1 MKKEVIEIQVQGT
14 GEGVKQVDK
23 INDSIKDTKVSAKEA
38 SNETKEL
45 SKSAVDGAKNF
56 RFMGVSI
63 NGVSK
68 TLKLLKIS
76 LIATGI
82 GAIVVAVGALAAAF
96 LSTQSGVDKLNSVL
110 TPLKEVLATIWG
122 IAQKLGAGLF
132 KMVNGD
138 IEGGFNDMASAV
150 ENLGDQMDI
159 AWQRGKRLAELQI
172 EIEERGVN
180 QSLVIS
186 RQNRFL
192 NEQLEI
198 AEDLLKTDEERR
210 VAFVNARATQEVIT
224 KLKLIEKDAE
234 IELAE
239 LKVKAN
245 DTDREAQKELNDLLA
260 QREDI
265 QAQGTKQQ
273 TLLLKKQNTV
283 KEEAGD
289 TPEKLRERVELIQTT
304 ADTELDIIKT
314 KEENI
319 TNVLAENEER
329 RTINAKN
336 AAEERIRLEEQVRD
350 AKINIA
356 SNVLG
361 LIGAIAE
368 RGSGIAKAA
377 AITQATISGFQGVQN
392 AFTTASLN
400 PITTVFPAYPF
411 IQAGLAG
418 AFSAVQIGK
427 ILSTPKSGGGTRPGG
442 SVQRPSTPQV
452 QAPDFNIVGSSGTNQ
467 LAGAIGSQTQQP
479 VKAFVVGSDVST
491 QQQLDRNI
499 IDSASVG

>member
-14 GEGVKQVDK
+14 GEGVKQVEKLDK
-23 INDSIKDTKVSAKEA
+23 TIKSVGDTAQASKKET
-38 SNETKEL
+38 EEL

-56 RFMGVSI
+56 KFMGVSI

-122 IAQKLGAGLF
+122 IAQQLGEGLF
-132 KMVNGD
+132 QMVQGD
-138 IEGGFNDMASAV
+138 IAKGFDTMADSV

-198 AEDLLKTDEERR
+198 AEDLTKTDEERR
-210 VAFVNARATQEVIT
+210 KAFVNARASQEVIT
-224 KLKLIEKDAE
+224 KLKLVEKDAE
-234 IELAE
+234 IELAK
-239 LKVKAN
+239 LKVIAN
-245 DTDREAQKELNDLLA
+245 DTDREAQKALNDLIA

-283 KEEAGD
+283 KEEGGD
-289 TPEKLRERVELIQTT
+289 THEKMRERVELIQTT
-304 ADTELDIIKT
+304 ADLELDIIKI
-314 KEENI
+314 KEESETDI
-319 TNVLAENEER
+319 ILDGIEKRSAAKKAAADAEK
-329 RTINAKN
+329 I
-336 AAEERIRLEEQVRD
+336 LDQQVRD
-350 AKINIA
+350 AKF
-356 SNVLG
+356 
-361 LIGAIAE
+361 AIAFQTLGVIGTLAKK
-368 RGSGIAKAA
+368 GSKVAKGVAVAQTLMNTYQGVTAALAAPSTIPEPFGSILKFANAA
-377 AITQATISGFQGVQN
+377 AVGVTG
-392 AFTTASLN
+392 ALN
-400 PITTVFPAYPF
+400 VK
-411 IQAGLAG
+411 
-418 AFSAVQIGK
+418 K
-427 ILSTPKSGGGTRPGG
+427 ILSVDPLRGGASGGG
-442 SVQRPSTPQV
+442 SVQRPSTPQA
-452 QAPDFNIVGSSGTNQ
+452 QSPDFNIVGSSGTNQ

-479 VKAFVVGSDVST
+479 IKAFVVGSDVST
-491 QQQLDRNI
+491 QQELDRNI
-499 IDSASVG
+499 VNSASVG

>member
-56 RFMGVSI
+56 KFMGVSI

-96 LSTQSGVDKLNSVL
+96 LSTQAGVDKLNSVL

-122 IAQKLGAGLF
+122 IAQKLGEGLF
-132 KMVNGD
+132 QLVNGD
-138 IEGGFNDMASAV
+138 IEEGFNTMAGAV

-159 AWQRGKRLAELQI
+159 AWKRGKRLAELQI

-198 AEDLLKTDEERR
+198 AEDLTKTDEERR
-210 VAFVNARATQEVIT
+210 KAFVNARASQETIT

-234 IELAE
+234 IELAK
-239 LKVKAN
+239 LKVIAN
-245 DTDREAQKELNDLLA
+245 DTDREAQKELNDLIA

-283 KEEAGD
+283 KEEGGD
-289 TPEKLRERVELIQTT
+289 TPEKMRERVELIQTT
-304 ADTELDIIKT
+304 ANTELEIIT
-314 KEENI
+314 TNEENI
-319 TNVLAENEER
+319 TNVIAENEER
-329 RTINAKN
+329 RVANAKN
-336 AAEERIRLEEQVRD
+336 AAEEQRRIEQELTEQKIQIAQTGLATLAMLFGRSSEEG
-350 AKINIA
+350 K
-356 SNVLG
+356 
-361 LIGAIAE
+361 AIAVAQALINTYQGMSE
-368 RGSGIAKAA
+368 VWGKKAE
-377 AITQATISGFQGVQN
+377 SPFL
-392 AFTTASLN
+392 TAS
-400 PITTVFPAYPF
+400 IVQKVAATAFVAAQGFATVKS
-411 IQAGLAG
+411 IV
-418 AFSAVQIGK
+418 STK
-427 ILSTPKSGGGTRPGG
+427 IPSRRGGGGG
-442 SVQRPSTPQV
+442 GVSASAPQA

-467 LAGAIGSQTQQP
+467 LAGAIGQQTQQP
-479 VKAFVVGSDVST
+479 VQAFVTSSSVT
-491 QQQLDRNI
+491 TAQALDRNI